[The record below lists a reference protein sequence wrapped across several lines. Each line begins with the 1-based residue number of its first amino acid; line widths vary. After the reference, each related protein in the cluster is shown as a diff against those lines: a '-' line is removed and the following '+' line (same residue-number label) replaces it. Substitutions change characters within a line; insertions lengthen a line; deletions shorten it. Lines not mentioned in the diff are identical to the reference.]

1 MFVHPI
7 KTFSHFFPFESRP
20 TDSFGFIRLGLRDLC
35 LQCSIK
41 QFIYI
46 SHGETGC
53 GKKKKCTSST
63 CHQTPEHL
71 NINMWE
77 FCIKR
82 VHK

>member
-41 QFIYI
+41 QFLYI

-53 GKKKKCTSST
+53 GKKKKCVLNVPSNTRTSK
-63 CHQTPEHL
+63 HQHVGIL
-71 NINMWE
+71 
-77 FCIKR
+77 
-82 VHK
+82 H